1 MRPTVSGLALL
12 PAIKLHNVPREIPD
26 ASSSFVPLQA
36 RALARSNFFL
46 FNFIAYPPFALTIK
60 LCLFLNNTQ
69 LNYICQYISD
79 YFLNLI
85 VYNGIVSLRRC
96 CNSEER

>member
-36 RALARSNFFL
+36 RALAL
-46 FNFIAYPPFALTIK
+46 AIK

-69 LNYICQYISD
+69 LNCICQYISD